1 VIDEAYHQYALPSAM
16 YPSFGDHPLADDRVI
31 VTRTFSKVFGLAGL
45 RLGYAVAHP
54 AVIEKVL
61 PS

>member
-16 YPSFGDHPLADDRVI
+16 YSSFSDHPLADDEVI

-54 AVIEKVL
+54 AVIEKMR